1 MAKLPGGASEPL
13 THALEG
19 SESGMARDSSWR
31 DSRTAAMPI
40 VKARHP
46 GRWAL
51 AAISV
56 LIVAGVGHSV
66 ATHPG
71 YGWPIVWK
79 YLTFDTIVTGFM
91 WTIGLTAASMAI
103 GMVLGVIAALMRQS
117 ANPIVSTI
125 AAFYIWIFRGTPLLV
140 QLIFWYNLAALYP
153 TIDIGLPFLAPIAS
167 FQTNAL
173 ITPIV
178 AALLGLG
185 LNEGAYMAEIV
196 RSGLLSVDP
205 GQREA
210 AQSLGLS
217 PARTIRRIVLPQA
230 LRVIV
235 PPTGNEV
242 VGMLKATSLVSTLAI
257 GDLLYSAQGIYT
269 RTFETIPLL
278 IVASLWYLLASTL
291 LTALQMTLERKLR
304 RVHSAPPTDGLSR
317 IIAALKLPFLPDR
330 GGAGSR
336 SSRSARS
343 GRSA

>member
-1 MAKLPGGASEPL
+1 MAKSHGALPDPL
-13 THALEG
+13 SHAHDTRANAEALTP
-19 SESGMARDSSWR
+19 AL
-31 DSRTAAMPI
+31 PI
-40 VKARHP
+40 VKARHR

-51 AAISV
+51 AVISV
-56 LIVAGVGHSV
+56 LILAWFGHSV
-66 ATHPG
+66 ATNPG
-71 YGWPIVWK
+71 YGWPVVWK
-79 YLTFDTIVTGFM
+79 YLTFQTILTGFL
-91 WTIGLTAASMAI
+91 WTLGLTAASMAI
-103 GMVLGVIAALMRQS
+103 GMILGVIAALMRQS
-117 ANPIVSTI
+117 SNPIVSAF
-125 AAFYIWIFRGTPLLV
+125 AALYIWIFRGTPLLV

-153 TIDIGLPFLAPIAS
+153 QIDLGLPFFAPIAS
-167 FQTNAL
+167 LQTNS
-173 ITPIV
+173 IVTPIV

-210 AQSLGLS
+210 AYSLGLS
-217 PARTIRRIVLPQA
+217 PARTIRRIILPQA

-235 PPTGNEV
+235 PPTGNEI

-257 GDLLYSAQGIYT
+257 GDLLYSAQGIYS

-317 IIAALKLPFLPDR
+317 VVATLKPQFLLRR
-330 GGAGSR
+330 GDSA
-336 SSRSARS
+336 RSARS
-343 GRSA
+343 A